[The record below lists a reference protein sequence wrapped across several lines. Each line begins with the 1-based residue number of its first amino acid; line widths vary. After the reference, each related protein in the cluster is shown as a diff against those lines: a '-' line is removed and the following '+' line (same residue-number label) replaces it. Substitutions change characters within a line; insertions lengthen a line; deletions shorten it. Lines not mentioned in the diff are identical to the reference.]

1 MTWIV
6 GTVPPFGY
14 SILVS
19 DTCVSWS
26 NGTEKAC
33 LQKIHKVG
41 DDFLCG
47 FAGSVKIGFVLLDAL
62 ATQLP
67 RKQVRTPTVLAR
79 DWIPS
84 LASRVFRAA
93 PEPERKLGCQITV
106 AAVHPT
112 ENLGDAPWLRTYV
125 WTFSYPQTF
134 LSRLARPH
142 APSGRSPGLHP
153 LDKTARHV
161 SARS

>member
-1 MTWIV
+1 MQRSTASPSTTLLQNGMKERSREFTEKGSELYAKVQNMTWIV

-93 PEPERKLGCQITV
+93 PEPERKLGCQIIV

-112 ENLGDAPWLRTYV
+112 ENLGDAPWPRTYV
-125 WTFSYPQTF
+125 
-134 LSRLARPH
+134 
-142 APSGRSPGLHP
+142 
-153 LDKTARHV
+153 
-161 SARS
+161 

>member
-33 LQKIHKVG
+33 LQKIHKAVY
-41 DDFLCG
+41 DFLCG

-62 ATQLP
+62 PTQLP
-67 RKQVRTPTVLAR
+67 RKQVRPPTVLAR

-84 LASRVFRAA
+84 LASRVFRSA
-93 PEPERKLGCQITV
+93 
-106 AAVHPT
+106 
-112 ENLGDAPWLRTYV
+112 
-125 WTFSYPQTF
+125 
-134 LSRLARPH
+134 PH
-142 APSGRSPGLHP
+142 AASGRSPGLHRF
-153 LDKTARHV
+153 D
-161 SARS
+161 

>member
-1 MTWIV
+1 MRSQRS
-6 GTVPPFGY
+6 Y
-14 SILVS
+14 LAS
-19 DTCVSWS
+19 
-26 NGTEKAC
+26 K
-33 LQKIHKVG
+33 
-41 DDFLCG
+41 CG
-47 FAGSVKIGFVLLDAL
+47 HLPSSLAIG
-62 ATQLP
+62 
-67 RKQVRTPTVLAR
+67 
-79 DWIPS
+79 IPS

-93 PEPERKLGCQITV
+93 PEPERKLGCQIIV

-112 ENLGDAPWLRTYV
+112 ENLGDAPWPRTYV